1 MKTIKEIRNK
11 SGLSRSDFAAK
22 YGIPIR
28 TLEDWE
34 AERRKCPSYLI
45 NLLDR
50 AVAEDSLEVTV
61 SCMDPKWMRE
71 LGAVYKKL
79 CLVLNKDGDS
89 PINNPEIRPL
99 KSFTMVYPRAACL
112 HIPKRLQEQ
121 ITLLLAAIDDSE
133 WDALFEQAVTAE
145 TRGAFLM
152 GMSETWKI

>member
-1 MKTIKEIRNK
+1 MKTIKEIRNA

-50 AVAEDSLEVTV
+50 AVTEDSMEVTM
-61 SCMDPKWMRE
+61 SCMDTKWMRE
-71 LGAVYKKL
+71 LGSVYKKL
-79 CLVLNKDGDS
+79 CLVLNKAGNS
-89 PINNPEIRPL
+89 PIGNPEIRPL

-112 HIPKRLQEQ
+112 HIPKRLHEQ
-121 ITLLLAAIDDSE
+121 IMLLLAAIDVNE
-133 WDALFEQAVTAE
+133 WDRLFDQAATVEA
-145 TRGAFLM
+145 RGAFLM
-152 GMSETWKI
+152 GMSETWRI

>member
-1 MKTIKEIRNK
+1 MKTIKEIRNA

-50 AVAEDSLEVTV
+50 AVTEDSMEVTM

-79 CLVLNKDGDS
+79 CLVLNKEGNS

-99 KSFTMVYPRAACL
+99 KSFTMVYSRAANL
-112 HIPKRLQEQ
+112 HIPKRLHEQ
-121 ITLLLAAIDDSE
+121 IMLLLGAIDDSE
-133 WDALFEQAVTAE
+133 WDTLFEQDVTAAA
-145 TRGAFLM
+145 RGAFLM
-152 GMSETWKI
+152 GMSETWHI